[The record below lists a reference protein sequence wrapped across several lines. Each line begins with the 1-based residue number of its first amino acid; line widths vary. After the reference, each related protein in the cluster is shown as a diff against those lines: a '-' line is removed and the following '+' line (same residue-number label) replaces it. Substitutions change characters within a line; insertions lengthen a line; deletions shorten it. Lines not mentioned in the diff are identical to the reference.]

1 MIQNDSGCLR
11 RTKATTNSVKY
22 ISWEGLD
29 FLRIRKVSSTL
40 KTVHEYDSQTNKLLR
55 TIEKSKIDETSD
67 TQILALTEITLDELQ
82 KHRTSKVPSFVLKVG
97 DKFYYTKIPN
107 EMSLLGAKF
116 DGVHKCANPFNS
128 CKRLSSASDA
138 KGGCAKIRNGSSHI
152 ELYPWITLGYETFG
166 TKHNAFVVAQCSH
179 YAGNATQN
187 AIPAKNSSKSTSD
200 IVKYMFEPHEVI
212 KSTLPK
218 KSPKGKIY

>member
-1 MIQNDSGCLR
+1 MAQNNQSCLL

-22 ISWEGLD
+22 ISWEGFD

-40 KTVHEYDSQTNKLLR
+40 KTVSEYDSQTNKLLR
-55 TIEKSKIDETSD
+55 TIEKSKSDETSD
-67 TQILALTEITLDELQ
+67 TQILSLTEITLDELQ
-82 KHRTSKVPSFVLKVG
+82 KYRNAKVPSFVLKVG
-97 DKFYYTKIPN
+97 DKFYYARIPN
-107 EMSLLGAKF
+107 EMSLVGAKF
-116 DGVHKCANPFNS
+116 DGEHKCANPFNS

-152 ELYPWITLGYETFG
+152 ELYPWISLGYETFG
-166 TKHNAFVVAQCSH
+166 TKHNAFVVARCAH
-179 YAGNATQN
+179 FAGTTTQN

-200 IVKYMFEPHEVI
+200 IVKSMFNPREMI

-218 KSPKGKIY
+218 KSPKGKFF